1 MKYLGLHKLLW
12 FLIVLFWI
20 IIELISVFIS
30 YVAYFI
36 WNLKLKKGNLWY
48 DFHSGESDLD
58 GTPFKDYN
66 PWQTLIRRYSM
77 LFDLT

>member
-12 FLIVLFWI
+12 FLVVLFWI
-20 IIELISVFIS
+20 ILELISVCIF
-30 YVAYFI
+30 YVVYFI

-48 DFHSGESDLD
+48 DFHSGESDWD
-58 GTPFKDYN
+58 GEPFKDHN